1 MEAETG
7 GMHAQAK
14 ECQWLAS
21 KPSDAETRKDASYSL
36 QREHG
41 SANTL
46 ISGFQPLHHFV
57 DKGPYSQS
65 YGFSKSHVQIWELDH
80 KEGWALKN
88 WYYPTVVLEKTVES
102 P

>member
-21 KPSDAETRKDASYSL
+21 KPSDAETMKDASYSL

-65 YGFSKSHVQIWELDH
+65 YGFSKSHVRM
-80 KEGWALKN
+80 
-88 WYYPTVVLEKTVES
+88 
-102 P
+102 